1 MAPMT
6 NPTGAASTATSST
19 MTSVIRAPN
28 TTRLQMS
35 RPSSSVPIQF
45 SAPGGISRIDR
56 FWPVA
61 ECVAIHGAN
70 SAMTIST
77 STIAAPTTAS
87 GFPSSAR
94 STR

>member
-1 MAPMT
+1 MT
-6 NPTGAASTATSST
+6 SPSGAASTATSST
-19 MTSVIRAPN
+19 ITSVMRAPK

-45 SAPGGISRIDR
+45 SALGGISRIDR

-70 SAMTIST
+70 SAMTISA
-77 STIAAPTTAS
+77 STMTAPTTAS
-87 GFPSSAR
+87 GLRSSAR